1 MANRKAAAP
10 AQFSTIEG
18 AAFIRVDKHGD
29 IILDI
34 QVIPNAARTQVD
46 GLYGEGDQVALK
58 IRLNA
63 PPVDGKANDALIKW
77 LASELGI
84 ARSSLEIVR
93 GQTTR
98 RKQLCL
104 SAETA
109 ANANWKQLTKCLE
122 NPPGL
127 PPPN

>member
-1 MANRKAAAP
+1 MANRKAVTP
-10 AQFSTIEG
+10 AKFSSIEG
-18 AAFIRVDKHGD
+18 AAFIRIDKHGD

-46 GLYGEGDQVALK
+46 GLYGEGDQIALK

-84 ARSSLEIVR
+84 ARSSLEVVR
-93 GQTTR
+93 GQTSR
-98 RKQLCL
+98 RKQLRM
-104 SAETA
+104 SAEAA
-109 ANANWKQLTKCLE
+109 ANANWKQLTERL
-122 NPPGL
+122 
-127 PPPN
+127 